1 MQEEVKQAL
10 ESVRSHLRA
19 DGGDI
24 ELVEVDEVSGT
35 VKVRLVG
42 ACDGCPGARF
52 TLANGVGR
60 VLRERVP
67 GVKHVV
73 AV

>member
-1 MQEEVKQAL
+1 MQEEVRQAL
-10 ESVRSHLRA
+10 ESVRPHLRA

-24 ELVEVDEVSGT
+24 ELVEVDEASGT
-35 VKVRLVG
+35 VKVRLIG
-42 ACDGCPGARF
+42 ACGGCPGARF

-67 GVKHVV
+67 GVKQVV